1 MNAKRGST
9 VDNAIAI
16 DKDTTPFLSI
26 LLNTSGLSHKKGR
39 GFVSIGSQW
48 LDKHDTV
55 PRWVYETNIL
65 LNKKWPRYA
74 LLVKDTYPRLEL
86 IEPRKVFGKKNI
98 KLFRTLSA
106 DPWI

>member
-9 VDNAIAI
+9 IDDAIAI
-16 DKDTTPFLSI
+16 DEDALPFSDI
-26 LLNTSGLSHKKGR
+26 LLNTHDVSHERGR
-39 GFVSIGSQW
+39 GFVSIGSRW
-48 LDKHDTV
+48 LDKHDAI
-55 PRWVYETNIL
+55 PRWVYETNVL

-86 IEPRKVFGKKNI
+86 IEPRKEFGKKNI

-106 DPWI
+106 NPWI